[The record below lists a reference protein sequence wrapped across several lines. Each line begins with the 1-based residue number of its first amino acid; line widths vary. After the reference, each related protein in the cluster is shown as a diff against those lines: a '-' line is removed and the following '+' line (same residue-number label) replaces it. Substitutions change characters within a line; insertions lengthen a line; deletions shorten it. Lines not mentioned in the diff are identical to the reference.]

1 MHTQKQIATLLQERE
16 EFTGSNF
23 YGFTFV
29 GRYIPDAAWVDHYI
43 DGEYSKF
50 LAFIKYMDYLNQ
62 KNIENK
68 QCRSA
73 VGYIVKSYNTPIAW
87 GELDDELYITESKF
101 SSTTSRHQ
109 SVVRRNANVHIKF
122 A

>member
-1 MHTQKQIATLLQERE
+1 MSTQNQIATLLQNRE

-43 DGEYSKF
+43 DGEYAEF
-50 LAFIKYMDYLNQ
+50 LAFVKFMEYQNAANIA
-62 KNIENK
+62 KNNSNE
-68 QCRSA
+68 S
-73 VGYIVKSYNTPIAW
+73 VGYIIKSYNTPIAW
-87 GELDDELYITESKF
+87 GELDTVVYVAESKF

-109 SVVRRNANVHIKF
+109 SVVRRNVNTKF
-122 A
+122 SN

>member
-43 DGEYSKF
+43 DGEYDKF
-50 LAFIKYMDYLNQ
+50 LAFIKFMECQNAANIA
-62 KNIENK
+62 KNNSNE
-68 QCRSA
+68 S
-73 VGYIVKSYNTPIAW
+73 VGYNLQSYNTPIAW
-87 GELDDELYITESKF
+87 GELDSLVYITESKF

-109 SVVRRNANVHIKF
+109 SVVRRNVNTKF
-122 A
+122 SN

>member
-1 MHTQKQIATLLQERE
+1 MHTQKEIATLLQERE

-43 DGEYSKF
+43 DGEYAEF
-50 LAFIKYMDYLNQ
+50 LAFLKFMEYQNAANIKWDTHN
-62 KNIENK
+62 
-68 QCRSA
+68 SS
-73 VGYIVKSYNTPIAW
+73 VGYIIKSYNTPIAW
-87 GELDDELYITESKF
+87 GELDTVVYVAKSKF

-109 SVVRRNANVHIKF
+109 SVVRRNVNKDYSF
-122 A
+122 